1 MELENSRAMD
11 ELIAQVRQLGMTL
24 AANVAEFDLGPV
36 FEKLS
41 HAAGPKKGRL
51 LDLIDGSSVVI
62 NSNHPMASKLAD
74 GKPGRAQVLA
84 SAIIS
89 LVNRAEKDLTDHHQR
104 HLHRYLLESMVSST

>member
-1 MELENSRAMD
+1 MD
-11 ELIAQVRQLGMTL
+11 DLIVQVRQLGVAL
-24 AANVAEFDLGPV
+24 AGNVARHEFDLEPI

-51 LDLIDGSSVVI
+51 LDLVDGSKVVI

-89 LVNRAEKDLTDHHQR
+89 LVNRAEKDLTDQHQ
-104 HLHRYLLESMVSST
+104 HELHRQLLKSMVSEPAQSSAG

>member
-1 MELENSRAMD
+1 M
-11 ELIAQVRQLGMTL
+11 QVRQLGMAL
-24 AANVAEFDLGPV
+24 AGNVAHEFDLGPT

-41 HAAGPKKGRL
+41 QAAGSKKGRL
-51 LDLIDGSSVVI
+51 LDLVDNQVVI
-62 NSNHPMASKLAD
+62 NSNHPMAAKLAD

-104 HLHRYLLESMVSST
+104 HLHRHLLESMVSAPAQP

>member
-1 MELENSRAMD
+1 MD
-11 ELIAQVRQLGMTL
+11 DLIAQVRQLGIDL
-24 AANVAEFDLGPV
+24 AANVARSEFDLGPV

-41 HAAGPKKGRL
+41 HAPGPKKGQL
-51 LDLIDGSSVVI
+51 LELVDSSSVVI
-62 NSNHPMASKLAD
+62 NSNHPMATKLAD

-104 HLHRYLLESMVSST
+104 HLHRELLKSMVS

>member
-1 MELENSRAMD
+1 MD
-11 ELIAQVRQLGMTL
+11 DLIAQVRQLGITL
-24 AANVAEFDLGPV
+24 AGNVARHEFDLGPV

-41 HAAGPKKGRL
+41 HAAGPKKGHL
-51 LDLIDGSSVVI
+51 LDLVDSSSVVI

-104 HLHRYLLESMVSST
+104 HLHKYLLESMVS

>member
-1 MELENSRAMD
+1 MD
-11 ELIAQVRQLGMTL
+11 ELIAQVRQLGIAL
-24 AANVAEFDLGPV
+24 AANVARHEFDLGPV

-51 LDLIDGSSVVI
+51 LDLVDGSSVVI

-104 HLHRYLLESMVSST
+104 HLHKHLLESMVSSPGSSSTG